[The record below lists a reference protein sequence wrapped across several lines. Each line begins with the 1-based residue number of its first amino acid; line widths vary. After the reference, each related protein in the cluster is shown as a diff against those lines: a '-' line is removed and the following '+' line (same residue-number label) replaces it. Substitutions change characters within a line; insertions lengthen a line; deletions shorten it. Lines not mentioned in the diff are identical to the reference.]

1 MRQQFRRALGVMIT
15 TGNANLKLAR
25 LHYVRETEREAAEVC
40 KANHSESGWKGVK
53 TGGNGW
59 FSTHIANG
67 YETYQQF
74 VNGRGVGT
82 L

>member
-1 MRQQFRRALGVMIT
+1 MIT

-25 LHYVRETEREAAEVC
+25 LHYVRETAREAAEVC
-40 KANHSESGWKGVK
+40 KANHSENGWKRGRP
-53 TGGNGW
+53 GGNGW
-59 FSTHIANG
+59 FSTNIADG

-74 VNGRGVGT
+74 VNGRELGT

>member
-1 MRQQFRRALGVMIT
+1 MIA
-15 TGNANLKLAR
+15 TGNASLKLAR

-40 KANHSESGWKGVK
+40 RANHSEKGWRGGKP
-53 TGGNGW
+53 GGNGW
-59 FSTHIANG
+59 FSTNIADG

-74 VNGRGVGT
+74 VNGRGLGT

>member
-1 MRQQFRRALGVMIT
+1 MIA
-15 TGNANLKLAR
+15 TGNATFLKLAR

-40 KANHSESGWKGVK
+40 RANHSESGWRGGKA
-53 TGGNGW
+53 GGNRW
-59 FSTHIANG
+59 FLENIGNG

-74 VNGRGVGT
+74 VYGRGLGS